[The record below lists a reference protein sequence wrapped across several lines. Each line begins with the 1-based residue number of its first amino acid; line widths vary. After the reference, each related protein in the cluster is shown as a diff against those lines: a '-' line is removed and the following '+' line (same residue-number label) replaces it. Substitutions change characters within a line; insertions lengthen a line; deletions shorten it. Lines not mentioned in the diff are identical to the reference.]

1 MRKLLLLLAFPLTAA
16 CATESLGSASDGGA
30 NVSCLKDAR
39 VAAWKNA
46 LTFNAGNGS
55 VKLAFVSAEP
65 APPSRDTANVWQ
77 VKLTDQTGAALP
89 DDTTVTLEPF
99 MPDHGHGSI
108 SAPVC
113 TAKGG
118 GVWQVAP
125 VNLFMPG
132 VWRFT
137 FTVQRTGVAPAQV
150 VFHLCIP
157 G

>member
-1 MRKLLLLLAFPLTAA
+1 MHRLLWTLALLLPAA
-16 CATESLGSASDGGA
+16 CATETPSSANDAGGTVSCQQDPRVIGYKPGLAVESSDGSVRFA
-30 NVSCLKDAR
+30 L
-39 VAAWKNA
+39 VAADP
-46 LTFNAGNGS
+46 T
-55 VKLAFVSAEP
+55 
-65 APPSRDTANVWQ
+65 PPSRDTTNVWQ
-77 VKLTDQTGAALP
+77 VKLTDKLGVALP

-99 MPDHGHGSI
+99 MPDHGHGSM
-108 SAPVC
+108 SVPVC

-137 FTVQRTGVAPAQV
+137 FTVQRPGALPVKA
-150 VFHLCIP
+150 VFHLCIA